1 MDFDLVFNKL
11 LLTLRNIKLC
21 DMEQQKVD
29 MFMMANISNFQE
41 DRALIIREKLLNES
55 DDRWAMLSSAQFK
68 SPTTAL
74 ILSIFLG
81 SIGVDRF
88 YIGSIGMGIGKLIT
102 CGGCGIWTI
111 VDWFLISRATREKNY
126 EKLVSIL

>member
-1 MDFDLVFNKL
+1 MRK
-11 LLTLRNIKLC
+11 IKLC

-41 DRALIIREKLLNES
+41 DKALIIREKLLNES
-55 DDRWAMLSSAQFK
+55 DDRWAMISSVQFK
-68 SPTTAL
+68 SPITAL

-88 YIGSIGMGIGKLIT
+88 LYRFDRYGNRQ
-102 CGGCGIWTI
+102 
-111 VDWFLISRATREKNY
+111 VDNVWRLWNMDNR
-126 EKLVSIL
+126 

>member
-1 MDFDLVFNKL
+1 
-11 LLTLRNIKLC
+11 
-21 DMEQQKVD
+21 MEQQKVD

-74 ILSIFLG
+74 ILSIFWA
-81 SIGVDRF
+81 R
-88 YIGSIGMGIGKLIT
+88 
-102 CGGCGIWTI
+102 
-111 VDWFLISRATREKNY
+111 
-126 EKLVSIL
+126 